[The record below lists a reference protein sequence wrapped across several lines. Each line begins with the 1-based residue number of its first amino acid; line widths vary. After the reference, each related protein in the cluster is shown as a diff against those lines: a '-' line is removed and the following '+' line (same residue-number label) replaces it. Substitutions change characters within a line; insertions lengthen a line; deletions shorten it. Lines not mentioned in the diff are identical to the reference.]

1 MRKVKALLW
10 AKTAPEGISLARGE
24 LPELSEYPIRIQ
36 YSDGGEELRVLGYFD
51 NFGLKPYR
59 KGEQTAT
66 FRLGDCAISFQVFYE
81 EQKLTR
87 VETFLLGRT
96 EYLEGEAIGGDGFQ
110 AKAFYSDGSEKTVC
124 LQSRSIASVD
134 MNSVQIKNM
143 NEATA
148 RVEIVKAD
156 SNCLYL
162 YTIAFDRGKK
172 TYQILDSI
180 VAAYD
185 TKEKTGG
192 SSQPLKA
199 QSYAK
204 GSAMETVAE
213 YIYSPQL

>member
-1 MRKVKALLW
+1 MMRKLLLPVM
-10 AKTAPEGISLARGE
+10 TAMFWIMTCSLCMAEPIDFSDMDLRFVDAQGE
-24 LPELSEYPIRIQ
+24 T
-36 YSDGGEELRVLGYFD
+36 GY
-51 NFGLKPYR
+51 Y
-59 KGEQTAT
+59 
-66 FRLGDCAISFQVFYE
+66 
-81 EQKLTR
+81 
-87 VETFLLGRT
+87 
-96 EYLEGEAIGGDGFQ
+96 
-110 AKAFYSDGSEKTVC
+110 
-124 LQSRSIASVD
+124 VD

-148 RVEIVKAD
+148 RIEIVRAD
-156 SNCLYL
+156 KNCLYL

-180 VAAYD
+180 VAVYD

>member
-1 MRKVKALLW
+1 MMRKLLLPVM
-10 AKTAPEGISLARGE
+10 TAMFWIMTCSLCMAE
-24 LPELSEYPIRIQ
+24 PIDF
-36 YSDGGEELRVLGYFD
+36 SDMDLRFVDAQGDTGY
-51 NFGLKPYR
+51 Y
-59 KGEQTAT
+59 
-66 FRLGDCAISFQVFYE
+66 
-81 EQKLTR
+81 
-87 VETFLLGRT
+87 
-96 EYLEGEAIGGDGFQ
+96 
-110 AKAFYSDGSEKTVC
+110 
-124 LQSRSIASVD
+124 VD

-148 RVEIVKAD
+148 RIETVRAD
-156 SNCLYL
+156 KNCLYL

-180 VAAYD
+180 VAVYD

>member
-1 MRKVKALLW
+1 MIRRIFVVALAAAILGMSN
-10 AKTAPEGISLARGE
+10 AGLAE
-24 LPELSEYPIRIQ
+24 PI
-36 YSDGGEELRVLGYFD
+36 DFADMDLRFVDAQGNTGY
-51 NFGLKPYR
+51 Y
-59 KGEQTAT
+59 
-66 FRLGDCAISFQVFYE
+66 
-81 EQKLTR
+81 
-87 VETFLLGRT
+87 
-96 EYLEGEAIGGDGFQ
+96 
-110 AKAFYSDGSEKTVC
+110 
-124 LQSRSIASVD
+124 VD
-134 MNSVQIKNM
+134 MNSVQIKNN

-156 SNCLYL
+156 ANCLYL

-185 TKEKTGG
+185 TKEPTGG
-192 SSQPLKA
+192 SQTPLKA

>member
-1 MRKVKALLW
+1 MIRKILL
-10 AKTAPEGISLARGE
+10 TVLAAAVLATGSVGFAE
-24 LPELSEYPIRIQ
+24 PIDF
-36 YSDGGEELRVLGYFD
+36 SDMDLRFVDAQDTTGY
-51 NFGLKPYR
+51 Y
-59 KGEQTAT
+59 
-66 FRLGDCAISFQVFYE
+66 
-81 EQKLTR
+81 
-87 VETFLLGRT
+87 
-96 EYLEGEAIGGDGFQ
+96 
-110 AKAFYSDGSEKTVC
+110 
-124 LQSRSIASVD
+124 VD
-134 MNSVQIKNM
+134 MNSVQIKNN

-162 YTIAFDRGKK
+162 YTIAFDRDKK

-185 TKEKTGG
+185 TKEPTGG
-192 SSQPLKA
+192 SQTPLKA

>member
-1 MRKVKALLW
+1 MIRK
-10 AKTAPEGISLARGE
+10 
-24 LPELSEYPIRIQ
+24 
-36 YSDGGEELRVLGYFD
+36 
-51 NFGLKPYR
+51 
-59 KGEQTAT
+59 
-66 FRLGDCAISFQVFYE
+66 
-81 EQKLTR
+81 
-87 VETFLLGRT
+87 FLLT
-96 EYLEGEAIGGDGFQ
+96 ILTA
-110 AKAFYSDGSEKTVC
+110 AVLAASSVAFAEPIDFSDMDLRFVDAQDTTGYY
-124 LQSRSIASVD
+124 VD
-134 MNSVQIKNM
+134 MNSVQIKNN

-156 SNCLYL
+156 ANCLYL

-185 TKEKTGG
+185 TKEPTGG
-192 SSQPLKA
+192 SKTPLKA

>member
-1 MRKVKALLW
+1 MIRRIIVAALAAAILGMSN
-10 AKTAPEGISLARGE
+10 AGLAE
-24 LPELSEYPIRIQ
+24 PI
-36 YSDGGEELRVLGYFD
+36 DFADMDLRFVDAQGNTGY
-51 NFGLKPYR
+51 Y
-59 KGEQTAT
+59 
-66 FRLGDCAISFQVFYE
+66 
-81 EQKLTR
+81 
-87 VETFLLGRT
+87 
-96 EYLEGEAIGGDGFQ
+96 
-110 AKAFYSDGSEKTVC
+110 
-124 LQSRSIASVD
+124 VD
-134 MNSVQIKNM
+134 MNSVQIKNN

-156 SNCLYL
+156 ANCLYL

-185 TKEKTGG
+185 TKEPTGG
-192 SSQPLKA
+192 SQTPLKA

>member
-1 MRKVKALLW
+1 MMRKLLLPVM
-10 AKTAPEGISLARGE
+10 TAMFWIMTCSLCMAE
-24 LPELSEYPIRIQ
+24 PIDF
-36 YSDGGEELRVLGYFD
+36 SDMDLRFVDAQGDTGY
-51 NFGLKPYR
+51 Y
-59 KGEQTAT
+59 
-66 FRLGDCAISFQVFYE
+66 
-81 EQKLTR
+81 
-87 VETFLLGRT
+87 
-96 EYLEGEAIGGDGFQ
+96 
-110 AKAFYSDGSEKTVC
+110 
-124 LQSRSIASVD
+124 VD

-148 RVEIVKAD
+148 RIEIVRAD
-156 SNCLYL
+156 KNCLYL

-180 VAAYD
+180 VAVYD

>member
-1 MRKVKALLW
+1 MVRKLLLPVATAMFWIMACALCF
-10 AKTAPEGISLARGE
+10 AE
-24 LPELSEYPIRIQ
+24 PIDF
-36 YSDGGEELRVLGYFD
+36 SDMDLRFVDAQGSTGY
-51 NFGLKPYR
+51 Y
-59 KGEQTAT
+59 
-66 FRLGDCAISFQVFYE
+66 
-81 EQKLTR
+81 
-87 VETFLLGRT
+87 
-96 EYLEGEAIGGDGFQ
+96 
-110 AKAFYSDGSEKTVC
+110 
-124 LQSRSIASVD
+124 VD

-204 GSAMETVAE
+204 GSAMATVAE

>member
-1 MRKVKALLW
+1 MVRKLLLPVATAMFWIMACALCFAEPIDFSDMDLRFVD
-10 AKTAPEGISLARGE
+10 ARG
-24 LPELSEYPIRIQ
+24 ST
-36 YSDGGEELRVLGYFD
+36 GY
-51 NFGLKPYR
+51 Y
-59 KGEQTAT
+59 
-66 FRLGDCAISFQVFYE
+66 
-81 EQKLTR
+81 
-87 VETFLLGRT
+87 
-96 EYLEGEAIGGDGFQ
+96 
-110 AKAFYSDGSEKTVC
+110 
-124 LQSRSIASVD
+124 VD

>member
-1 MRKVKALLW
+1 MVRKLLLPVATAMFWIMACALCF
-10 AKTAPEGISLARGE
+10 AE
-24 LPELSEYPIRIQ
+24 PIDF
-36 YSDGGEELRVLGYFD
+36 SDMDLRFVDAQGSTGY
-51 NFGLKPYR
+51 Y
-59 KGEQTAT
+59 
-66 FRLGDCAISFQVFYE
+66 
-81 EQKLTR
+81 
-87 VETFLLGRT
+87 
-96 EYLEGEAIGGDGFQ
+96 
-110 AKAFYSDGSEKTVC
+110 
-124 LQSRSIASVD
+124 VD

-192 SSQPLKA
+192 SSQSLKA

>member
-1 MRKVKALLW
+1 MIRRIFLAALAALIL
-10 AKTAPEGISLARGE
+10 GMSSVVLAEPIDFSDMDLRFVDAQGE
-24 LPELSEYPIRIQ
+24 T
-36 YSDGGEELRVLGYFD
+36 GY
-51 NFGLKPYR
+51 Y
-59 KGEQTAT
+59 
-66 FRLGDCAISFQVFYE
+66 
-81 EQKLTR
+81 
-87 VETFLLGRT
+87 
-96 EYLEGEAIGGDGFQ
+96 
-110 AKAFYSDGSEKTVC
+110 
-124 LQSRSIASVD
+124 VD

>member
-1 MRKVKALLW
+1 MVRKLLLPVV
-10 AKTAPEGISLARGE
+10 TAMFWIMSCVLCFAE
-24 LPELSEYPIRIQ
+24 PIDF
-36 YSDGGEELRVLGYFD
+36 SDMDLRFVDAQGSTGY
-51 NFGLKPYR
+51 Y
-59 KGEQTAT
+59 
-66 FRLGDCAISFQVFYE
+66 
-81 EQKLTR
+81 
-87 VETFLLGRT
+87 
-96 EYLEGEAIGGDGFQ
+96 
-110 AKAFYSDGSEKTVC
+110 
-124 LQSRSIASVD
+124 VD

>member
-1 MRKVKALLW
+1 MVRKLLLPVATAMFWIMACALCF
-10 AKTAPEGISLARGE
+10 AE
-24 LPELSEYPIRIQ
+24 PIDF
-36 YSDGGEELRVLGYFD
+36 SDMDLRFVDAQGSTGY
-51 NFGLKPYR
+51 Y
-59 KGEQTAT
+59 
-66 FRLGDCAISFQVFYE
+66 
-81 EQKLTR
+81 
-87 VETFLLGRT
+87 
-96 EYLEGEAIGGDGFQ
+96 
-110 AKAFYSDGSEKTVC
+110 
-124 LQSRSIASVD
+124 VD

-204 GSAMETVAE
+204 GSAMETGAE

>member
-1 MRKVKALLW
+1 MIRRIFVAALAVAILGMSN
-10 AKTAPEGISLARGE
+10 AGLAE
-24 LPELSEYPIRIQ
+24 PI
-36 YSDGGEELRVLGYFD
+36 DFADMDLRFVDAQGNTGY
-51 NFGLKPYR
+51 Y
-59 KGEQTAT
+59 
-66 FRLGDCAISFQVFYE
+66 
-81 EQKLTR
+81 
-87 VETFLLGRT
+87 
-96 EYLEGEAIGGDGFQ
+96 
-110 AKAFYSDGSEKTVC
+110 
-124 LQSRSIASVD
+124 VD
-134 MNSVQIKNM
+134 MNSVQIKNN

-156 SNCLYL
+156 ANCLYL

-185 TKEKTGG
+185 TKEPTGG
-192 SSQPLKA
+192 SQTPLKA

>member
-1 MRKVKALLW
+1 MVRKLLLPVVTAMFWIMACALCF
-10 AKTAPEGISLARGE
+10 AE
-24 LPELSEYPIRIQ
+24 PIDF
-36 YSDGGEELRVLGYFD
+36 SDMDLRFVDAQGSTGY
-51 NFGLKPYR
+51 Y
-59 KGEQTAT
+59 
-66 FRLGDCAISFQVFYE
+66 
-81 EQKLTR
+81 
-87 VETFLLGRT
+87 
-96 EYLEGEAIGGDGFQ
+96 
-110 AKAFYSDGSEKTVC
+110 
-124 LQSRSIASVD
+124 VD